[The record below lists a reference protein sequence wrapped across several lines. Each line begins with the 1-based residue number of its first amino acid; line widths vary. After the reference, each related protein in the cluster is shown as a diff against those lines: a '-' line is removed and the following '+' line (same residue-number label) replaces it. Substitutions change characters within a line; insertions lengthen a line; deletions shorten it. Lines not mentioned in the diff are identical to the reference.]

1 MLEILTTGGTIDKV
15 YFDKKSN
22 YEVGDP
28 FVEELLHKMNVNIS
42 FKVKS
47 LMKIDSLDMTDIHRE
62 EILNYL
68 KNSTANNFLITHGT
82 DSIVETA
89 IYLKKISDKTI
100 VVLTGSLKPAIFID
114 NDAIFNVGSALTS
127 AQILK
132 NGVYIVING
141 QVFNPDNVRKN
152 LEKNIFETI
161 N

>member
-42 FKVKS
+42 FNVKS

-62 EILNYL
+62 EILNYV
-68 KNSTANNFLITHGT
+68 KNSNANIFLITHGT

-89 IYLKKISDKTI
+89 IYLKKISHKTI
-100 VVLTGSLKPAIFID
+100 VLTGSLKPAIFID

>member
-62 EILNYL
+62 EILNYI
-68 KNSTANNFLITHGT
+68 KNSNANNFLITHGT

-100 VVLTGSLKPAIFID
+100 VLTGSLKPAIFID

>member
-47 LMKIDSLDMTDIHRE
+47 LMRIDSLDMTDIHRV
-62 EILNYL
+62 EILNYIM
-68 KNSTANNFLITHGT
+68 NSNSNNFLITHGT

-100 VVLTGSLKPAIFID
+100 VLTGSLKPAIFID

-141 QVFNPDNVRKN
+141 QIFNPDNVRKN

>member
-28 FVEELLHKMNVNIS
+28 FVEELLRKMNVNIS

-100 VVLTGSLKPAIFID
+100 VLTGSLKPAIFID

>member
-62 EILNYL
+62 EILNYV
-68 KNSTANNFLITHGT
+68 KNSNANNFLITHGT

-100 VVLTGSLKPAIFID
+100 VLTGSLKPAIFID

>member
-68 KNSTANNFLITHGT
+68 KNSNANNFLITHGT

-100 VVLTGSLKPAIFID
+100 VLTGSLKPAIFID

>member
-28 FVEELLHKMNVNIS
+28 FVEELLRKMNVNIS

-47 LMKIDSLDMTDIHRE
+47 LMKIDSLDMTDIDRE
-62 EILNYL
+62 EILNYI
-68 KNSTANNFLITHGT
+68 KNSNSINFLITHGT

-100 VVLTGSLKPAIFID
+100 VLTGSLKPAIFID

>member
-47 LMKIDSLDMTDIHRE
+47 LMRIDSLDMTDIHRE
-62 EILNYL
+62 EILNYIM
-68 KNSTANNFLITHGT
+68 NSNANNFLITHGT

-100 VVLTGSLKPAIFID
+100 VLTGSLKPAIFID

-132 NGVYIVING
+132 KGVYIVING

-152 LEKNIFETI
+152 LDKNIFETI

>member
-28 FVEELLHKMNVNIS
+28 FVEELLRKMNVNIS

-62 EILNYL
+62 EILNYI

-100 VVLTGSLKPAIFID
+100 VLTGSLKPAIFID

-132 NGVYIVING
+132 KGVYIVING

>member
-28 FVEELLHKMNVNIS
+28 FVEKLLHKMNVNIS
-42 FKVKS
+42 FMVKS
-47 LMKIDSLDMTDIHRE
+47 LMRIDSLDMTDIHRE
-62 EILNYL
+62 EILNYIM
-68 KNSTANNFLITHGT
+68 NSNANNFLITHGT

-100 VVLTGSLKPAIFID
+100 VLTGSLKPAIFID

-132 NGVYIVING
+132 KGVYIVING

>member
-62 EILNYL
+62 EILNYV

-89 IYLKKISDKTI
+89 IYLKKITDKTI
-100 VVLTGSLKPAIFID
+100 VLTGSLKPAIFID

>member
-47 LMKIDSLDMTDIHRE
+47 LMRIDSLDMTDIHRE
-62 EILNYL
+62 EISNYII
-68 KNSTANNFLITHGT
+68 NSNVNNFLITHGT

-100 VVLTGSLKPAIFID
+100 VLTGSLKPAIFID

-132 NGVYIVING
+132 KGVYIVING

>member
-42 FKVKS
+42 FMVKS
-47 LMKIDSLDMTDIHRE
+47 LMRIDSLDMTDIHRE
-62 EILNYL
+62 EILNYIM
-68 KNSTANNFLITHGT
+68 NSNANNFLITHGT

-100 VVLTGSLKPAIFID
+100 VLTGSLKPAIFID

-132 NGVYIVING
+132 KGVYIVING

>member
-47 LMKIDSLDMTDIHRE
+47 LMRIDSLDMTDIHRV
-62 EILNYL
+62 EILNYI
-68 KNSTANNFLITHGT
+68 KNSNANNFLITHGT

-100 VVLTGSLKPAIFID
+100 VLTGSLKPAIFID

-132 NGVYIVING
+132 KGVYIVING
-141 QVFNPDNVRKN
+141 QIFNPDNVRKN

>member
-28 FVEELLHKMNVNIS
+28 FVEELLRKMNVNIS

-47 LMKIDSLDMTDIHRE
+47 LMKIDSLEMTDIHRE
-62 EILNYL
+62 EILNYI
-68 KNSTANNFLITHGT
+68 KNSNANNFLITHGT

-100 VVLTGSLKPAIFID
+100 VLTGSLKPAIFID

>member
-47 LMKIDSLDMTDIHRE
+47 LMKIDSIDMTDIHRE
-62 EILNYL
+62 EILNYV

-100 VVLTGSLKPAIFID
+100 VLTGSLKPAIFID

>member
-47 LMKIDSLDMTDIHRE
+47 LMKIDSLDMTIIHRE
-62 EILNYL
+62 EILNYI
-68 KNSTANNFLITHGT
+68 KNSNANNFLITHGT

-100 VVLTGSLKPAIFID
+100 VLTGSLKPAIFID

-132 NGVYIVING
+132 KGVYIVING

>member
-28 FVEELLHKMNVNIS
+28 FVEELLRKMNVNIS

-47 LMKIDSLDMTDIHRE
+47 LMKIDSLDMTDIHRQ
-62 EILNYL
+62 EILNYI
-68 KNSTANNFLITHGT
+68 KNSNANNFLITHGT

-100 VVLTGSLKPAIFID
+100 VLTGSLKPAIFID

>member
-47 LMKIDSLDMTDIHRE
+47 LMRIDSLDMTDIHRE
-62 EILNYL
+62 KILNYIM
-68 KNSTANNFLITHGT
+68 NSNANNFLITHGT

-100 VVLTGSLKPAIFID
+100 VLTGSLKPAIFID

-132 NGVYIVING
+132 KGVYIVING

>member
-28 FVEELLHKMNVNIS
+28 FVEKLLHKMNVNIS

-47 LMKIDSLDMTDIHRE
+47 LMKIDSLDMTDIDRE
-62 EILNYL
+62 EILNYI
-68 KNSTANNFLITHGT
+68 KNSNANNFLITHGT

-100 VVLTGSLKPAIFID
+100 VLTGSLKPAIFID

-132 NGVYIVING
+132 KGVYIVING

>member
-1 MLEILTTGGTIDKV
+1 MIEILTTGGTIDKV

-47 LMKIDSLDMTDIHRE
+47 LMKIDSLEMTDIHRE
-62 EILNYL
+62 EILNYI
-68 KNSTANNFLITHGT
+68 KNSNSINFLITHGT

-100 VVLTGSLKPAIFID
+100 VLTGSLKPAIFID

>member
-47 LMKIDSLDMTDIHRE
+47 LMKIDSLEMTDIHRE
-62 EILNYL
+62 EILNYI
-68 KNSTANNFLITHGT
+68 KNSNSINFLITHGT

-100 VVLTGSLKPAIFID
+100 VLTGSLKPAIFID

-141 QVFNPDNVRKN
+141 QVFNPNNVRKN
-152 LEKNIFETI
+152 LKKNIFETI

>member
-15 YFDKKSN
+15 YYDKKSN

-62 EILNYL
+62 EILNYV

-100 VVLTGSLKPAIFID
+100 VLTGSLKPAIFID

>member
-47 LMKIDSLDMTDIHRE
+47 LMRIDSLDMTDIHRE
-62 EILNYL
+62 EILNYAM
-68 KNSTANNFLITHGT
+68 NSNANNFLITHGT

-100 VVLTGSLKPAIFID
+100 VLTGSLKPAIFID

-132 NGVYIVING
+132 KGVYIVING

>member
-15 YFDKKSN
+15 YFDNKSN

-28 FVEELLHKMNVNIS
+28 FVEELLRKMNVNIS

-62 EILNYL
+62 EILNYV

-100 VVLTGSLKPAIFID
+100 VLTGSLKPAIFID

>member
-47 LMKIDSLDMTDIHRE
+47 LMKIDSLDMTYIHRE
-62 EILNYL
+62 EILNYVN
-68 KNSTANNFLITHGT
+68 NSNANNFLITHGT

-100 VVLTGSLKPAIFID
+100 VLTGSLKPAIFID

-152 LEKNIFETI
+152 LDKNIFETI

>member
-42 FKVKS
+42 FNVKS

-62 EILNYL
+62 EILNYV
-68 KNSTANNFLITHGT
+68 KNSNANNFLITHGT

-100 VVLTGSLKPAIFID
+100 VLTGSLKPAIFID

>member
-47 LMKIDSLDMTDIHRE
+47 LMKIDSLDMTVIHRE
-62 EILNYL
+62 EILNYI
-68 KNSTANNFLITHGT
+68 KNSNANNFLITHGT

-100 VVLTGSLKPAIFID
+100 VLTGSLKPAIFID

>member
-28 FVEELLHKMNVNIS
+28 FVEELLRKMNVNIS
-42 FKVKS
+42 FMVKS
-47 LMKIDSLDMTDIHRE
+47 LMRIDSLDMTDIHRE
-62 EILNYL
+62 EILNYIM
-68 KNSTANNFLITHGT
+68 NSNANNFLITHGT

-100 VVLTGSLKPAIFID
+100 VLTGSLKPAIFID

>member
-47 LMKIDSLDMTDIHRE
+47 LMRIDSLDMTDIHRE
-62 EILNYL
+62 EILSYV

-100 VVLTGSLKPAIFID
+100 VLTGSLKPAIFID

>member
-47 LMKIDSLDMTDIHRE
+47 LMRIDSLDMTDIHRE
-62 EILNYL
+62 EILNYII
-68 KNSTANNFLITHGT
+68 NSNANNFLITHGT

-100 VVLTGSLKPAIFID
+100 VLTGSLKPAIFID

-132 NGVYIVING
+132 KGVYIVING
-141 QVFNPDNVRKN
+141 QVFNPNNVRKN
-152 LEKNIFETI
+152 LDKNIFETI

>member
-62 EILNYL
+62 EILNYV
-68 KNSTANNFLITHGT
+68 KNSNANIFLVTHGT

-100 VVLTGSLKPAIFID
+100 VLTGSLKPAIFID

-141 QVFNPDNVRKN
+141 QVFNPNNVRKN
-152 LEKNIFETI
+152 LKKNIFETI

>member
-47 LMKIDSLDMTDIHRE
+47 LMKIDSLDMTIIDRE
-62 EILNYL
+62 EILNYI
-68 KNSTANNFLITHGT
+68 KNSNANNFLITHGT

-100 VVLTGSLKPAIFID
+100 VLTGSLKPAIFID

-132 NGVYIVING
+132 KGVYIVING

>member
-100 VVLTGSLKPAIFID
+100 VLTGSLKPAIFID

-127 AQILK
+127 AQILN

-152 LEKNIFETI
+152 LEKNVFETI

>member
-62 EILNYL
+62 EILNYI

-100 VVLTGSLKPAIFID
+100 VLTGSLKPAIFID

>member
-47 LMKIDSLDMTDIHRE
+47 LMRIDSLDMTDNHRE
-62 EILNYL
+62 KILNYIM
-68 KNSTANNFLITHGT
+68 NSNANNFLITHGT

-89 IYLKKISDKTI
+89 IFLKKFSDKTI
-100 VVLTGSLKPAIFID
+100 VLTGSLKPAIFID

>member
-62 EILNYL
+62 EILNYI
-68 KNSTANNFLITHGT
+68 KNSNANNFLITHGT

-89 IYLKKISDKTI
+89 IYLKKITDKTI
-100 VVLTGSLKPAIFID
+100 VLTGSLKPAIFID

-152 LEKNIFETI
+152 LEKNIIETI

>member
-47 LMKIDSLDMTDIHRE
+47 LMRIDSLDMTDNHRE
-62 EILNYL
+62 EILNYIM
-68 KNSTANNFLITHGT
+68 NSNANNFLITHGT

-100 VVLTGSLKPAIFID
+100 VLTGSLKPAIFID

-132 NGVYIVING
+132 KGVYIVING

>member
-89 IYLKKISDKTI
+89 IYLNKISDKTI
-100 VVLTGSLKPAIFID
+100 VLTGSLKPAIFID